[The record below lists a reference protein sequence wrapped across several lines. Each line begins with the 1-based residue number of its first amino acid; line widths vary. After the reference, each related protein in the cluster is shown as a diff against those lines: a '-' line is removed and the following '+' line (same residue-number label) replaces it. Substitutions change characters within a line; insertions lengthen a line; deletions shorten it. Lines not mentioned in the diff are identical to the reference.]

1 MAQDLC
7 ALNGK
12 KWIAFLDR
20 YGLRGDAEFNDSK
33 IYHSAIFDDH
43 DDDAGT
49 YMARMPL
56 LSVGKVRTRKCPPS
70 NTAINN
76 GDEPP

>member
-1 MAQDLC
+1 VRFER
-7 ALNGK
+7 K

-20 YGLRGDAEFNDSK
+20 YGLRGDAEFTDGK

-49 YMARMPL
+49 YTARRE
-56 LSVGKVRTRKCPPS
+56 V
-70 NTAINN
+70 AA
-76 GDEPP
+76 

>member
-1 MAQDLC
+1 MRFEW
-7 ALNGK
+7 K

-20 YGLRGDAEFNDSK
+20 YGLRGDAKFTDGK

-49 YMARMPL
+49 YGNDAFTFMSA
-56 LSVGKVRTRKCPPS
+56 KYVRENAHPQIQQLTVAMS
-70 NTAINN
+70 HH
-76 GDEPP
+76 D